1 MSQSNNAP
9 QVYTG
14 YVGNSGYAGYVHRV
28 RYSEVDPQSIVFNS
42 RYLEFFDAAMTEFY
56 RQHGYPPNGFV
67 GSDYDP
73 VVVKVELNYV
83 SSARLDDVLQIPVR
97 CSRMG
102 NSSLDLSF
110 EIRREPDQELIATAT
125 ITYVNIDQEKRTSI
139 PIPDHVRAALA
150 VQES

>member
-1 MSQSNNAP
+1 MSLQSDPSA
-9 QVYTG
+9 V
-14 YVGNSGYAGYVHRV
+14 YVHRV

-56 RQHGYPPNGFV
+56 RQHGYAPMGFV

-73 VVVKVELNYV
+73 VVVKVEVNYV
-83 SSARLDDVLQIPVR
+83 SSARLDDVLHIPVW

-125 ITYVNIDQEKRTSI
+125 ITYVNIDQVKRTSI
-139 PIPDHVRAALA
+139 PIPDHVRTAL
-150 VQES
+150 SDGNSNN